1 MQNFIDH
8 KACYTEAIKMMEKYK
23 QMEQLMEKKM
33 QEMNDKVEKEIEEI
47 KKEYTEIPIC
57 TEECK

>member
-23 QMEQLMEKKM
+23 QMEHAVLWIS
-33 QEMNDKVEKEIEEI
+33 V
-47 KKEYTEIPIC
+47 YTFLDR
-57 TEECK
+57 TGT